1 MTELESAVHDTANAG
16 GREAREEGMQVKR
29 KTMIV
34 TGASQGIGAG
44 VTKAFLKRGY
54 NVVANSR
61 RISESEFT
69 PTDRLVLVDGNIGE
83 ASTAAKIAATAMST
97 FASID
102 GVVNNAG
109 IFFSKR
115 FTDYTVRD
123 FELLSETNLQ
133 GYIYIT
139 QLAVKQMLAQ
149 KTGGSITGITTA
161 MVEHPIAGVNASV
174 PMITKGGLEAITRSL
189 AMEYGRRRHRRGNRL
204 SDGSSSCNRGGAAR
218 GRRCAQRKMVNSA
231 ENRLAAAGIELPPAP
246 PPFGPYVPAVQTGN
260 LLFLTGMLPT
270 VGHEPKF
277 LGRAGKELNAEQVR
291 SAAFAAALN
300 VLAVARQHLGSLDR
314 ISRVVRLG
322 VYIATAEDFSD
333 HVTVAD
339 AASELLRDILG
350 KDKMST
356 RLVFG
361 VESLPLGVPVELEAI
376 CEVSA

>member
-54 NVVANSR
+54 DVVANSR

-69 PTDRLVLVDGNIGE
+69 LTDRLVLVDGNNGE
-83 ASTAAKIAATAMST
+83 ASTDAKIAATAMST